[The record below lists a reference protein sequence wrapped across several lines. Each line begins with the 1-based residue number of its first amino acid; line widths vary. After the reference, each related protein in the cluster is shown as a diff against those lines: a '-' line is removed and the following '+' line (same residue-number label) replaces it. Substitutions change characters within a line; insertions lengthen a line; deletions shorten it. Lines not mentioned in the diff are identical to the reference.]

1 MAIFHFTWI
10 CLLNWF
16 KLQRRFEVV
25 FWCLEWECCTLKAWW
40 KFIKIHQYYTM
51 ALIVQTVNLHKTM
64 HASSPQESRQIDK
77 LSVTF
82 FNVFTYKFNIFFCSW
97 QAQRHDH
104 KQQLCYYKAVK
115 IHLFFLLFF
124 FCFLH
129 VCSDSPF
136 PKPLH
141 SWAGAIWFLFLKVN
155 YSSYKFL
162 FSCI

>member
-82 FNVFTYKFNIFFCSW
+82 FNVFTYKFNIYFVLGKPKGTTTSNNSATTRQWRSIFFFCFF
-97 QAQRHDH
+97 
-104 KQQLCYYKAVK
+104 
-115 IHLFFLLFF
+115 FFLLFAR
-124 FCFLH
+124 LQR
-129 VCSDSPF
+129 F
-136 PKPLH
+136 PLSKTFTFMSRSHLIFVFK
-141 SWAGAIWFLFLKVN
+141 SQLFKLQI
-155 YSSYKFL
+155 SF
-162 FSCI
+162 